1 MSKKTAIIIT
11 ILAVVFAL
19 VGLVAW
25 YLFLS
30 PQNSTSGE
38 SSINKIISTFFP
50 SGREGTEDKTL
61 DKREQAEEKEET
73 SDENQPAP
81 AIREISASPVAGF
94 VIIEDKK
101 NSAIVRYMES
111 ETGNIY
117 NAPLEIISKSR
128 LTNTTIPKVR
138 EAIFLPNGERVVA
151 RYLDDDGVTIKSF
164 SGKINLPKTA
174 TGTSTEGELQGGFLR
189 DNIVNI
195 VSTEENKIFY
205 TVVENKGIIGILANP
220 DGSKPTK
227 VFSSLIR
234 EWLPQW
240 LNDNSLYINTKPSSR
255 SPGHIFKVNTS
266 NGDQTKIIGGI
277 LGLTSN
283 FDPKNTDFV
292 YNDNSLKL
300 FSYNLKTKKSSE
312 LALKTLAEKC
322 AWTNEPDLTIYC
334 GIPDKAESA
343 EYPDDWYKGILG
355 FKDELWKIDMV
366 TGGLTLITKFDETNS
381 KYLDIMNPKVSKDG
395 NYLVF
400 MNKNDMSLWSVRVR

>member
-1 MSKKTAIIIT
+1 MQRKTAIIIT
-11 ILAVVFAL
+11 IFTALLAIIGVL
-19 VGLVAW
+19 AW
-25 YLFLS
+25 YLFLL
-30 PQNSTSGE
+30 PQNGVGGE
-38 SSINKIISTFFP
+38 TGINKIISTFFP
-50 SGREGTEDKTL
+50 SGRETTEDKIPDNRQQT
-61 DKREQAEEKEET
+61 EEKEET
-73 SDENQPAP
+73 SNENQPAP
-81 AIREISASPVAGF
+81 IIREISSNPVAGF
-94 VIIEDKK
+94 EIIENKK
-101 NSAIVRYMES
+101 EGPSARYMES

-117 NAPLEIISKSR
+117 NAPLAIISKAR

-138 EAIFLPNGERVVA
+138 EAIFMPNGEMVVA

-164 SGKINLPKTA
+164 SGKINLPKIA
-174 TGTSTEGELQGGFLR
+174 TGTSTEGELQGEFLR

-205 TVVENKGIIGILANP
+205 TVVENNGALGILANA

-227 VFSSLIR
+227 VFSSAIR

-240 LNDNSLYINTKPSSR
+240 LKGNSLYINTKASSG

-283 FDPKNTDFV
+283 FDPKNSDFI

-312 LALKTLAEKC
+312 LSLKTLAEKC

-334 GIPDKAESA
+334 GIPDKVEPA
-343 EYPDDWYKGILG
+343 EYPDDWYKGIVS

-366 TGGLTLITKFDETNS
+366 TGGLTLITQFNETTS
-381 KYLDIMNPKVSKDG
+381 KYLDIINPKVSKDG

-400 MNKNDMSLWSVRVR
+400 INKNDMSLWSVRVR